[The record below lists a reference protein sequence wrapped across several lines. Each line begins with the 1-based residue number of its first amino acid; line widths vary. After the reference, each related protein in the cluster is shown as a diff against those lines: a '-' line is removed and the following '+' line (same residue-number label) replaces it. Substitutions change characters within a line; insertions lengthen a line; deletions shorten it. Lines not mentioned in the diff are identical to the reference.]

1 MRTPS
6 LNKGKHAC
14 QRVFPALFA
23 LFALLCTLWPAQ
35 AEAVNGLPVTF
46 STNGVSYQYA
56 NSKESVADVTYGTKT
71 ANKTKGSTSATLTSD
86 GTGVIVSLDTGYNKN
101 FKLCYKEVPV
111 TVTVPAN
118 TTYSVTFG
126 YARTAFFKRADKRAS
141 ATYQALVDD
150 LGEAS
155 AAASGVTVKL
165 HWEEHDLKFVVDGD
179 EVDTGYRSYVYP
191 GENADT
197 NYTLVPTSGTLT
209 YDFVNTTGAAKS
221 VTHYLGFLIALQRGS
236 SYENRGTA
244 TYTITPEAITCTV
257 SFDPNGGTVST
268 KSKTVTYNSTYGTL
282 PTPTR
287 AGYTFDGWYTAK
299 TGGTKITSTST
310 VNNSVGS
317 TLYAHWTA
325 GKYTATL
332 DPNGGTVSTTSKQVT
347 YDSAYGTLPT
357 PTRAGYTFDGW
368 YTAKTGGTQV
378 TAKTV
383 VTATA
388 NHTLYARWHLTPAV
402 APRDVHI
409 QEDRTVPYGKKP
421 VFNLNYGSNVQH
433 TYSDVWY
440 ECDANGN
447 NGKLLTEEPKMPNVG
462 VHYYY
467 TIVTATRKDNGL
479 TASTKSN
486 VGKVTVEKAT
496 PTIYT
501 NPTASALE
509 LTVSRILSGSTLTG
523 GRVLNKNVTPNLDVS
538 GTFTWANDAAKPA
551 VGTGSYAVIFTPDD
565 TVNYNTASTTVSVKV
580 TCKHDFGEWSAGR
593 RTCSVCGATETRTNT
608 VTVTWG
614 ALAYTYTDGPWDP
627 ATHACKDG
635 SWSVDDA
642 DGNMITVRNEGANE
656 AKVTFRYTPTIS
668 AISGTLAGDSDAT
681 LQADGIAAVRLNLSG
696 KPDRELNGDKIGTIT
711 VRLGGD

>member
-56 NSKESVADVTYGTKT
+56 NSKESVADVTCGTKT

-165 HWEEHDLKFVVDGD
+165 HWEEHDLKFVVNGK

-299 TGGTKITSTST
+299 TGGT
-310 VNNSVGS
+310 
-317 TLYAHWTA
+317 
-325 GKYTATL
+325 
-332 DPNGGTVSTTSKQVT
+332 
-347 YDSAYGTLPT
+347 
-357 PTRAGYTFDGW
+357 
-368 YTAKTGGTQV
+368 QV

-440 ECDANGN
+440 ECDVNGN

-627 ATHACKDG
+627 TTHACKDG